1 MLIGH
6 YFQLITDQYILSQMA
21 ETSMI
26 RPYRKVKPTKKI
38 RKLLSGL
45 IESEFL

>member
-1 MLIGH
+1 MINVRFE
-6 YFQLITDQYILSQMA
+6 YDSALSKSKANQ
-21 ETSMI
+21 
-26 RPYRKVKPTKKI
+26 KI

>member
-21 ETSMI
+21 ETSI
-26 RPYRKVKPTKKI
+26 EDSFPYVK
-38 RKLLSGL
+38 
-45 IESEFL
+45 